1 VAPAIVVGAPVR
13 VPVEVSKLIPAGV
26 AEREKLAMS
35 PPVEFVVNAV
45 PDVKYVRVAEDE
57 DRVNA
62 GAETTVVNEI
72 VEITEVLPELSLTT
86 TYAL

>member
-1 VAPAIVVGAPVR
+1 MVAPAIVVGAPVR

-26 AEREKLAMS
+26 AEMEKLAIS
-35 PPVEFVVNAV
+35 PPVELVVNAV

-72 VEITEVLPELSLTT
+72 VETKEVLPELSRTT
-86 TYAL
+86 T

>member
-1 VAPAIVVGAPVR
+1 

-26 AEREKLAMS
+26 AEIEKLAIS
-35 PPVEFVVNAV
+35 PPVELVVNAV

-72 VEITEVLPELSLTT
+72 VETKEVLPELSRTT

>member
-1 VAPAIVVGAPVR
+1 VVAPAIVVGAPVKA
-13 VPVEVSKLIPAGV
+13 PVEVSKLIPAGV
-26 AEREKLAMS
+26 AEIEKLAIS

-62 GAETTVVNEI
+62 GAATTVVNEI
-72 VEITEVLPELSLTT
+72 VETAEVLPELSRTT
-86 TYAL
+86 T

>member
-1 VAPAIVVGAPVR
+1 M
-13 VPVEVSKLIPAGV
+13 PVEVSKLIPAGV
-26 AEREKLAMS
+26 AEREKLAIN
-35 PPVEFVVNAV
+35 PPVELVVNAV
-45 PDVKYVRVAEDE
+45 PDVKYVLVAEDA

-72 VEITEVLPELSLTT
+72 VETKEVLPELSFTT

>member
-1 VAPAIVVGAPVR
+1 MVAPAIVVGAPVKA
-13 VPVEVSKLIPAGV
+13 PVEVSKLIPAGV
-26 AEREKLAMS
+26 AEIEKLAIS

-62 GAETTVVNEI
+62 GAETTVVNEM
-72 VEITEVLPELSLTT
+72 VETKEVLPELSRTT
-86 TYAL
+86 T

>member
-1 VAPAIVVGAPVR
+1 M
-13 VPVEVSKLIPAGV
+13 
-26 AEREKLAMS
+26 EKLAIS

-57 DRVNA
+57 DSVNA
-62 GAETTVVNEI
+62 GAATTVVNEI
-72 VEITEVLPELSLTT
+72 VETKEVLPELSRTT